1 MAPKAVS
8 SPATTSRYSRNVRIL
23 YQYPDAIGLHGDMMA
38 AGRVSDVARE
48 VEKVGLDGLAFTEHP
63 APSAKWLAAGGH
75 QTLDPFVAL
84 ANAAAVTDRIRLFTY
99 LSVAAYRNP
108 FMLGKTAASVDV
120 LSGGRLELGLGAGYQ
135 KAEFFALGLDFDR
148 RNAEL
153 DDALEVLPRY
163 WTGEPVAHSTAHY
176 EARDAVCRPA
186 PVQQPIPVW
195 IGGNSRLSLER
206 VARGG
211 FGWMPM
217 MTSTVVSTT
226 TRTAHIGTAEDL
238 AVKVRQVR
246 EMAEGR
252 PVEVLVS
259 YLDHDATSPG
269 RSVEKH
275 RDAIG
280 RLGDAGATWIGL
292 TKESTSWQHTVEVI
306 GHIAAS
312 YR

>member
-1 MAPKAVS
+1 MCAVS
-8 SPATTSRYSRNVRIL
+8 PPATSSRYSRNVRIL
-23 YQYPDAIGLHGDMMA
+23 YQYPDAIGPHADMLA

-48 VEKVGLDGLAFTEHP
+48 VEKAGLDGLAFTEHP
-63 APSAKWLAAGGH
+63 APSAKWLSAGGH

-84 ANAAAVTDRIRLFTY
+84 GHAAAVTERIRLFTY

-108 FMLGKTAASVDV
+108 FMLGKTAASVDL

-135 KAEFFALGLDFDR
+135 KAEFFALGLDFDE
-148 RNAEL
+148 RNAAL
-153 DDALEVLPRY
+153 DDALDVLPRF
-163 WTGEPVAHSTAHY
+163 WSGEAISHRTDRY
-176 EARDAVCRPA
+176 EARDAICRPA

-217 MTSTVVSTT
+217 MTSTVVSAT
-226 TRTAHIGTAEDL
+226 TRTAHIGTADDL
-238 AVKVRQVR
+238 AAKVRQVR
-246 EMAEGR
+246 DMAEGR
-252 PVEVLVS
+252 SIEVLVS
-259 YLDHDATSPG
+259 YLDQDAATPG
-269 RSVEKH
+269 QSVEMH
-275 RDAIG
+275 RDAMG
-280 RLGDAGATWIGL
+280 RLEEAGATWIGL
-292 TKESTSWQHTVEVI
+292 TKASTSWQHTVDVI

>member
-1 MAPKAVS
+1 MSTCAVS
-8 SPATTSRYSRNVRIL
+8 PPATSSRYSRNVRIL
-23 YQYPDAIGLHGDMMA
+23 YQYPDAIGPDSDMLA

-48 VEKVGLDGLAFTEHP
+48 VEKAGLDGLAFTEHP
-63 APSAKWLAAGGH
+63 APSAKWLSAGGH

-84 ANAAAVTDRIRLFTY
+84 GHASAVTERIRLFTY

-108 FMLGKTAASVDV
+108 FMLGKTAASVDL

-135 KAEFFALGLDFDR
+135 KAEFFALGLDFDE
-148 RNAEL
+148 RNASL
-153 DDALEVLPRY
+153 DDALEVLPRF
-163 WTGEPVAHSTAHY
+163 WSGEPVSHRTDRY
-176 EARDAVCRPA
+176 EARDAICRPT

-217 MTSTVVSTT
+217 MTSTVVSAT
-226 TRTAHIGTAEDL
+226 TRTAHIGTADDL
-238 AVKVRQVR
+238 AAKVRQVR
-246 EMAEGR
+246 DMADGR
-252 PVEVLVS
+252 SVEVLVS
-259 YLDHDATSPG
+259 YLDQNASTPG
-269 RSVEKH
+269 QSVEMH
-275 RDAIG
+275 RDAMG
-280 RLGDAGATWIGL
+280 RLEEAGATWIGL
-292 TKESTSWQHTVEVI
+292 TKASTSWQHTVEVI